1 MHTLNYL
8 FWEIL
13 VSSAHTTFAISI
25 ILKTTPTRPGQFSDA
40 SYIIDSG
47 SGNLYGNCFAEA
59 LIHISIFKK
68 AAVTAGRNKIK
79 PTSCGLFFEEN
90 T

>member
-1 MHTLNYL
+1 MRIRKKEGILKTTFFDGLEDQLMHTLNYL

-47 SGNLYGNCFAEA
+47 
-59 LIHISIFKK
+59 
-68 AAVTAGRNKIK
+68 
-79 PTSCGLFFEEN
+79 
-90 T
+90 

>member
-1 MHTLNYL
+1 MRIRKKEGILKTPSDGLEDQLMHTLNYL

-47 SGNLYGNCFAEA
+47 
-59 LIHISIFKK
+59 
-68 AAVTAGRNKIK
+68 
-79 PTSCGLFFEEN
+79 
-90 T
+90 